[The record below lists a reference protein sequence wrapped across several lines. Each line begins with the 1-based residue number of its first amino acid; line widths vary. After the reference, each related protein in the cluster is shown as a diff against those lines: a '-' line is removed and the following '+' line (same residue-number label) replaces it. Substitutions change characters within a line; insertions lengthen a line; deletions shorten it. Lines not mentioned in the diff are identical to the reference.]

1 MRQYSKT
8 VFMEQTHF
16 RTWEYQRTLVDRLIS
31 AFQAARFA
39 VTEPT
44 LLRVAR
50 MRHEREYANPDEDP
64 LISVVMTTYKRAR
77 VLVNRCLPSILDQ
90 TYKNFE
96 VVITADS
103 RVDET
108 AALIKKIGDPRI
120 KFFDIPEYEQYPKE
134 TKLRWFVG
142 GVPSRNKALELAR
155 GKWIAEI
162 DDDDVFLPDHLEML
176 LRFAQRGEYEF
187 VSACHIVEKNG
198 KRSVVDVKDVRP
210 RIGGVQTWL
219 YRSYLRFFKWNIHSW
234 RKSYNR
240 NPDIE
245 RQLRMGF
252 AGARIGFLEKV
263 VTLVLP
269 IPGKE
274 TTGLDALTE
283 DRYL

>member
-1 MRQYSKT
+1 
-8 VFMEQTHF
+8 MEQINF
-16 RTWEYQRTLVDRLIS
+16 RQWEYKRTLVDRLVS
-31 AFQAARFA
+31 ALQAARFA
-39 VTEPT
+39 ATEPI
-44 LLRVAR
+44 LLRIAR
-50 MRHEREYANPDEDP
+50 LRHEGEYADRNEDP

-77 VLVNRCLPSILDQ
+77 VLVNRCLPSILNQ
-90 TYKNFE
+90 TYRNFE
-96 VVITADS
+96 LVITADS

-108 AALIKKIGDPRI
+108 AALVSQIRDPRI
-120 KFFDIPEYEQYPKE
+120 RFFDVPEWKYYHPE

-142 GVPSRNKALELAR
+142 GVPSRNKALDFAR

-162 DDDDVFLPDHLEML
+162 DDDDVFLPDHLDAL
-176 LRFAQRGEYEF
+176 LRFAQKGNYEF

-198 KRSVVDVKDVRP
+198 KRNLVDVKKVRP
-210 RIGGVQTWL
+210 RIGGVQTWF
-219 YRSYLRFFKWNIHSW
+219 YRSYLRFFKWNIQSW

-252 AGARIGFLEKV
+252 SGVKIGFLEKV

-269 IPGKE
+269 IPGKD

-283 DRYL
+283 DRYH

>member
-1 MRQYSKT
+1 
-8 VFMEQTHF
+8 MEQINF
-16 RTWEYQRTLVDRLIS
+16 RQWEYKRTLTDKLVSVRE
-31 AFQAARFA
+31 AARFA
-39 VTEPT
+39 LTEPV
-44 LLRVAR
+44 LLRIAR
-50 MRHEREYANPDEDP
+50 MRHEREYADPNERP
-64 LISVVMTTYKRAR
+64 LISVVMTTFKRAQ
-77 VLVNRCLPSILDQ
+77 VLTERCLPAILNQ
-90 TYKNFE
+90 TYANFE

-108 AALIKKIGDPRI
+108 AVLLKKINDPRI
-120 KFFDIPEYEQYPKE
+120 RFFDVPEYEHYPKE

-142 GVPSRNKALELAR
+142 GVPSRNKALQFAR

-162 DDDDVFLPDHLEML
+162 DDDDVFLPDHLEAL
-176 LRFAQRGEYEF
+176 LRFAQKGNYEF
-187 VSACHIVEKNG
+187 VSACHLVEKEG

-234 RKSYNR
+234 RKHYNR

-252 AGARIGFLEKV
+252 SGVRTGFLEKV

-269 IPGKE
+269 IPGKI
-274 TTGLDALTE
+274 TTGLDALTS
-283 DRYL
+283 DRYQ

>member
-1 MRQYSKT
+1 MGQINFRQ
-8 VFMEQTHF
+8 
-16 RTWEYQRTLVDRLIS
+16 WEYKRTLVDRLVS

-39 VTEPT
+39 ATEPI
-44 LLRVAR
+44 LLRIAR
-50 MRHEREYANPDEDP
+50 ARYEGQYANQNEIP
-64 LISVVMTTYKRAR
+64 LISVVMTTFKRAP
-77 VLVNRCLPSILDQ
+77 VLVDRCLPAILDQ

-103 RVDET
+103 TVDET
-108 AALIKKIGDPRI
+108 AALVAQIKDPRI
-120 KFFDIPEYEQYPKE
+120 RFFHVPEYVHYPKE

-142 GVPSRNKALELAR
+142 GVPSRNKALELAC

-162 DDDDVFLPDHLEML
+162 DDDDVFLPDHLEAL
-176 LRFAQRGEYEF
+176 LCFAQKGNYEF

-198 KRSVVDVKDVRP
+198 KRSTVDVKEVHP

-219 YRSYLRFFKWNIHSW
+219 YRSYLRFFKWNIQSW

-252 AGARIGFLEKV
+252 AGVRTGFLEKV

-269 IPGKE
+269 VPGKE
-274 TTGLDALTE
+274 TTGLDALTS
-283 DRYL
+283 DRYE

>member
-1 MRQYSKT
+1 MGSIN
-8 VFMEQTHF
+8 F
-16 RTWEYQRTLVDRLIS
+16 RKWEYKRTSVDRLVS

-39 VTEPT
+39 VVEPI
-44 LLRVAR
+44 LLRAAR
-50 MRHEREYANPDEDP
+50 LRFEREYKDTNEQP
-64 LISVVMTTYKRAR
+64 LISVVMTTFKRAR
-77 VLVNRCLPSILDQ
+77 VLTERCLPSILNQ

-108 AALIKKIGDPRI
+108 AALVSKIKDPRI
-120 KFFDIPEYEQYPKE
+120 RFFDMPEWEHYPKE

-142 GVPSRNKALELAR
+142 GVPSRNKAMELAR

-162 DDDDVFLPDHLEML
+162 DDDDVFLPDHLELL
-176 LRFAQRGEYEF
+176 LRFAQQGNYEF
-187 VSACHIVEKNG
+187 VSACHVVEKNG
-198 KRSVVDVKDVRP
+198 KRGVVDVKEVRP

-252 AGARIGFLEKV
+252 AGVRTGFLEKV

-274 TTGLDALTE
+274 TTGLDALTP
-283 DRYL
+283 DRYQ